1 MSDQKFVPLLNRAE
15 LSQLVDTLRYE
26 NADLS
31 QQLKSNENEIVA
43 LKEKL
48 RKTQSDLDALQAVI
62 DMQNAQWYAERNT
75 QN

>member
-1 MSDQKFVPLLNRAE
+1 MSAQKFEPLLSAPE

-48 RKTQSDLDALQAVI
+48 QKTQSDLDALQAVI